1 MKRVLCVG
9 HIGPES
15 ESLAVVKP
23 DGEPHGFTTFQSK
36 IGLTETETEAD
47 ARNDRRI
54 RLRILF
60 RAGRVAVGEVQA

>member
-15 ESLAVVKP
+15 ESLAVVKA
-23 DGEPHGFTTFQSK
+23 DGEPHGFMTVQSN
-36 IGLTETETEAD
+36 IGLTETE